1 MVEKDIKLGKRIEE
15 YAITNLKDDI
25 EALAGSQDSF
35 NICSTS
41 AVSGQEIIK
50 NVFLIYFAI
59 IRLLKLNIKV
69 SKLKN
74 YEFMNAK

>member
-1 MVEKDIKLGKRIEE
+1 M
-15 YAITNLKDDI
+15 
-25 EALAGSQDSF
+25 ALAGSQDYF

-50 NVFLIYFAI
+50 NVFLIYFTI
-59 IRLLKLNIKV
+59 IRLLKLNIEV